1 MLLNAIPNL
10 YKDKTEKEKEKLKEI
25 HSGERDALVRVS
37 QLEKKF
43 PYGRGE
49 TIKAVNNL
57 NFDIYRGETLGLV
70 GESGSGKTTTGR
82 TLLRLHEASA
92 GEIVY
97 EGFDLNHLNK
107 NELKSM
113 RKHIQMIFQDPYASL
128 NPRMKVIDLIGE
140 ALDTH
145 GLVKNKK
152 ERTDRVLELLDLVGL
167 DASFVERFPHEFSGG
182 QRQRIGIARALA
194 VNPEFIVLDEP
205 LSSLDASIQAQ
216 IVELLESLQEKLKL
230 TYLFIAHDL
239 AMVKQISDRVAVM
252 HEGRIVELADSEELF
267 SNPIHPYTKKLLSAI
282 PIPDPSIEAM
292 KKNKKDT
299 EEELQNYQG
308 TEFKEVEPHHWVSC

>member
-1 MLLNAIPNL
+1 M
-10 YKDKTEKEKEKLKEI
+10 
-25 HSGERDALVRVS
+25 
-37 QLEKKF
+37 
-43 PYGRGE
+43 
-49 TIKAVNNL
+49 

-145 GLVKNKK
+145 GSSKK
-152 ERTDRVLELLDLVGL
+152 
-167 DASFVERFPHEFSGG
+167 
-182 QRQRIGIARALA
+182 
-194 VNPEFIVLDEP
+194 
-205 LSSLDASIQAQ
+205 
-216 IVELLESLQEKLKL
+216 
-230 TYLFIAHDL
+230 
-239 AMVKQISDRVAVM
+239 
-252 HEGRIVELADSEELF
+252 
-267 SNPIHPYTKKLLSAI
+267 
-282 PIPDPSIEAM
+282 
-292 KKNKKDT
+292 
-299 EEELQNYQG
+299 
-308 TEFKEVEPHHWVSC
+308 